1 MYNIFRKKDLKN
13 INNINIDEKN
23 IIFEN
28 NKTKELYE
36 KYKYK
41 TVLEI
46 RIDMCINEEYFYLD
60 LSEMELTNIQLI
72 EIFENDNIKTILYK
86 IEMLDLSNNNL
97 SSYINLDIY
106 NNIKYLNISF
116 NEIFGTVKSNYIVEL
131 NCENN
136 KINKIISNSIIRLIA
151 HDNLIE
157 FIDLINV
164 EYLIINNNK
173 LLELCNFNNIKVLDC
188 INNNILNIDYIKSLN
203 SLSCSTNKISKDYNI
218 KNIEKINNNY
228 YLDFI

>member
-1 MYNIFRKKDLKN
+1 MHNIFRKKDLKN
-13 INNINIDEKN
+13 INNINIDN
-23 IIFEN
+23 FIFEN
-28 NKTKELYE
+28 DEIKELYE
-36 KYKYK
+36 KYKNK
-41 TVLEI
+41 AGLEI
-46 RIDMCINEEYFYLD
+46 RIEMCIMENYFYLD
-60 LSEMELTNIQLI
+60 LSEMKLTDIQLI
-72 EIFENDNIKTILYK
+72 DIFENEHIKEILYK

-116 NEIFGTVKSNYIVEL
+116 NEITNSIDSNYIVEL

-136 KINKIISNSIIRLIA
+136 NINKIISNSIIRLIA

-157 FIDLINV
+157 YIDLINV

-173 LLELCNFNNIKVLDC
+173 LVELCNFNNIKVLDC
-188 INNNILNIDYIKSLN
+188 INNNILNIDYIKSLEN
-203 SLSCSTNKISKDYNI
+203 LYCSTNKISKEYNI

>member
-1 MYNIFRKKDLKN
+1 
-13 INNINIDEKN
+13 
-23 IIFEN
+23 
-28 NKTKELYE
+28 
-36 KYKYK
+36 
-41 TVLEI
+41 
-46 RIDMCINEEYFYLD
+46 
-60 LSEMELTNIQLI
+60 MELTNIQLI